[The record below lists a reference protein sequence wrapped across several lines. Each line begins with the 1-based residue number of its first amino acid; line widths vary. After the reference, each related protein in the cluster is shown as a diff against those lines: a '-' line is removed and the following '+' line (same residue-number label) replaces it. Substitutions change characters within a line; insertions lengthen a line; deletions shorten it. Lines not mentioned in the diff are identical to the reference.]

1 MADIADKPKRK
12 SVAFSEGTT
21 IVDSNG
27 DVTSMNGVGEKSTA
41 ESHSAEGDA
50 AVDEVTV
57 RIHSFAPPDGLPRR
71 KC

>member
-1 MADIADKPKRK
+1 MTDVADKPKRK

-27 DVTSMNGVGEKSTA
+27 DVTERTNGAGGDKETA
-41 ESHSAEGDA
+41 QSHSDPNGDA

-57 RIHSFAPPDGLPRR
+57 CRHQKKR
-71 KC
+71 KGNQH